1 MGQVFNSALE
11 PGWELPF
18 FLYLL
23 KCAQMLKCNLAFWG
37 KIHRPSY
44 ILLPFYQWL
53 ALLPGG
59 RNITRGLT
67 SKAEIPPILGI
78 PVFDEMTLASFE
90 TSASSAFSF
99 GLITSNV
106 LFNGSRTVISMPAM
120 ANSYRCRKVP
130 YNLWLTFV
138 VFICCSHS
146 FSPWSCQLTVLCIT
160 ADLTNS
166 RELDFCLKSEVLCS
180 CQWNFHASYNWLIK
194 KYRNLISILM
204 SRWVQVTK
212 PDIFFPWKNAHHKK
226 TTSAPCGFS
235 NSK

>member
-1 MGQVFNSALE
+1 
-11 PGWELPF
+11 
-18 FLYLL
+18 
-23 KCAQMLKCNLAFWG
+23 MLKCNLAFWG

-194 KYRNLISILM
+194 NIAILFPYLCHDGFRSQNLTFFFLGKMHITKKQPLPLVVFLIPSNRRAEL
-204 SRWVQVTK
+204 VQNPNLAFYFV
-212 PDIFFPWKNAHHKK
+212 
-226 TTSAPCGFS
+226 
-235 NSK
+235 